1 MDNVVFDGLPFK
13 LLDLESDAYA
23 GIFLFY
29 KCSNKLERISIRNA
43 EIGSSATY
51 AILPIS
57 QNELIKFIC
66 NVPYTTGKQSN

>member
-1 MDNVVFDGLPFK
+1 MEYRSHLVRPSYNMPFK

-43 EIGSSATY
+43 EIGSSA
-51 AILPIS
+51 
-57 QNELIKFIC
+57 
-66 NVPYTTGKQSN
+66 